1 MHAMWEHFQKSIRDH
16 VAKTGDIWS
25 CPEFNQTMFYSS
37 NEHIY
42 EKIQLCEEVFGPQTK
57 SVLEYDKMPSSNIG
71 GFKTNTNT
79 VHQAYH
85 LATFIKNGGDISV
98 DTITEFGA
106 GYGELCRI
114 ITTLNPKVRYNIID
128 LPTLCDIQR
137 WYLDYN
143 NVHWNTDSSEC
154 DLFIAMWSLS
164 EVPEEERE
172 QYLGVKAR
180 QFMFA
185 FGDEFFSISNVK
197 YFFGFMYNNRD
208 LDWEKIDH
216 PYLQNQYYFLGV

>member
-1 MHAMWEHFQKSIRDH
+1 MHKMWEHFQKSIRDH
-16 VAKTGDIWS
+16 VARTGDLWS

-37 NEHIY
+37 MDYIE
-42 EKIQLCEEVFGPQTK
+42 EKISLCKEVFGEDIK
-57 SVLEYDKMPSSNIG
+57 KVLEYHKMPSSNIC
-71 GFKTNTNT
+71 GFNTNTNT

-85 LATFIKNGGDISV
+85 LATFIKQGGNIHCDKI
-98 DTITEFGA
+98 IEFGA

-114 ITTLNPKVRYNIID
+114 ITTLNPKVKYHIID
-128 LPTLCDIQR
+128 LPTLSDVQR

-143 NVHWNTDSSEC
+143 NVYWNTGDTSS

-172 QYLGVKAR
+172 QYLDYKAN
-180 QFMFA
+180 QYMLA

-197 YFFGFMYNNRD
+197 YFFGFMYKNRD

-216 PYLQNQYYFLGV
+216 PYLQSQYYFLGV

>member
-1 MHAMWEHFQKSIRDH
+1 MHAMWDHFQKSIRDY
-16 VAKTGDIWS
+16 VAKTGDIWG

-37 NEHIY
+37 MDYVE
-42 EKIQLCEEVFGPQTK
+42 EKINICKEVFGVDIK
-57 SVLEYDKMPSSNIG
+57 SVLEYSKMPSKNIC
-71 GFKTNTNT
+71 GFNTNTNT
-79 VHQAYH
+79 IHQAYH
-85 LATFIKNGGDISV
+85 LATFIKNGGHISV

-128 LPTLCDIQR
+128 LPTLCDVQR

-143 NVHWNTDSSEC
+143 NVYWNTDDSEC

-172 QYLGVKAR
+172 RYLTIKAR
-180 QFMFA
+180 QFIFA
-185 FGDEFFSISNVK
+185 FGDEFFTINNSK
-197 YFFGFMYNNRD
+197 YFFGFVYNNRD

-216 PYLQNQYYFLGV
+216 PYLHNQYYFLGV